1 MKTWLKFLVFLI
13 PVVASAVY
21 LFWRFS
27 PEQTVI
33 RRADLIF
40 TCLEKSTLSAGA
52 PSEKAERFQETLSPS
67 LKIQAPHPVESGEID
82 PPLAARMLRDFLN
95 SILSCAISREEESVN
110 FPTADHAIYQAF
122 ISVEITQGPG
132 RKYHMRY
139 LCRIEF
145 RRPGGHWL
153 AENIILTPR

>member
-13 PVVASAVY
+13 PVIASTVY

-52 PSEKAERFQETLSPS
+52 PSEKAERFQETLSLLP
-67 LKIQAPHPVESGEID
+67 
-82 PPLAARMLRDFLN
+82 
-95 SILSCAISREEESVN
+95 
-110 FPTADHAIYQAF
+110 
-122 ISVEITQGPG
+122 
-132 RKYHMRY
+132 
-139 LCRIEF
+139 
-145 RRPGGHWL
+145 
-153 AENIILTPR
+153 

>member
-13 PVVASAVY
+13 PVVASTVY

-33 RRADLIF
+33 RRAYLIF

-110 FPTADHAIYQAF
+110 FPTVDHAIYQAF

-145 RRPGGHWL
+145 RRPGRHWL

>member
-13 PVVASAVY
+13 PVIASTVY

-33 RRADLIF
+33 RRAGLIF

-145 RRPGGHWL
+145 RRPGRHWL